1 MKKLF
6 FLCCTL
12 IALLHSVKTTA
23 AVNDVMPPSEG
34 WIEVTDLSDIT
45 LSDYFFSF
53 YDRHDM
59 MLDVD
64 GVNLWLKFPAS
75 PLKSRT
81 KLWAIEDMQDIQGK
95 TTCYTLR
102 NYESLDYVMTVNTF
116 YGTISNNMEPNE
128 NSSIAFRY
136 NAHTS
141 GYWSI
146 QACAG
151 SNSASSTNNYIGPWS
166 GDYYNNK
173 EYLTKETVCA
183 TNKNT
188 NDNWKRPAE
197 VKIFAIHRSKVT
209 KEQSVTPLVPAWA
222 LGHIVWEDEKNT
234 QEAITNLVNDYLDHG
249 IPVDGTIID
258 SPWTTAY
265 NNFIWDKNRYP
276 DSDAMID
283 GFMEKGVK
291 VLLWLTGC
299 VNTKSIGCA
308 QNKCEEFDYAVSQGY
323 GINNSQQSHWWKG
336 DGIQIDFT
344 NEEATQ
350 WWYTQLDKVYREG
363 IYGFKVDQGETYFGD
378 IVSTSIGTMSNS
390 AFRPYYYTAMER
402 YIASKRNDGFNIS
415 RPYSHQGGYH
425 ADPEQMT
432 GGWCGD
438 FGGDWNGLKLQIDN
452 IYRSALKGYGAI
464 GTEIAGFMG
473 AKSNKQQFIRYIQF
487 GAMTACMIN
496 GGENGAFSNHL
507 PWWHGDDALES
518 YKKAVDLHNSL
529 RPYIFSTLVESHLT
543 GCGLLQEVNLE
554 QESHRLG
561 TDLFTKAITSNT
573 NNVMFTMPTE
583 GEWVEWNTRELFSAK
598 QTAGRTYGYDE
609 FPLFVRR
616 GSIIPTTQN
625 DQLTLLITPSEQE
638 STALLHL
645 PKGEGVEYDDC
656 TVSFNPST
664 GSLTIKGA
672 VSRTYSIRITDIES
686 VGTIT
691 GTTVY
696 NYNADKKELT
706 LETSGT
712 DINIQM
718 DKLSLATLTAG
729 QYHEAFEG
737 MDSATVDTPYD
748 ITELITD
755 ASCREKLS
763 WNGSGRITQSGQHWS
778 DDISRTYH
786 SCNYALGERSQ
797 TLIFPK
803 KGVYELNVTLRGE
816 QGQDCCTLSLG
827 DLVCNYKG
835 MGYTGGTVA
844 TDGSEWASPDEATA
858 AGKTFANNGIGY
870 GWFMTHLIIRT
881 TSDNQQ
887 IIIRQQLKSKNG
899 VSDDEQPNQCGG
911 MTLTYYG
918 NENQTYTIVK
928 DGYTNK
934 LQGVISHL
942 EMPTELVDSSIFI
955 VDLTNARI
963 CDYSQIVTDK
973 SPNTLIKATPLQRLS
988 NPHNVWIDGHIASL
1002 NLTDGYGIKIPS
1014 EIIADKAFYQRD
1026 DKNTYGTLCLPFPIS
1041 SNDDLQLFNIN
1052 SYTTDGKLIISAIDK
1067 VKAGQPVIYKKL
1079 SESTIR
1085 LNTNDAE
1092 LATEAGATI
1101 GSIKLA
1107 GCYEKTVIS
1116 QQTESFY
1123 YIKDNLFL
1131 SGNTVLS
1138 VLPFW
1143 AYLDGRSADL
1153 KGISMFL
1160 IEETATGIR
1169 INEENKPEKA
1179 PIYTL
1184 QGIRVA
1190 KPSKGIYLQ
1199 GGRKFIHTR

>member
-1 MKKLF
+1 MRILLT
-6 FLCCTL
+6 LCCTL
-12 IALLHSVKTTA
+12 MALFHPVRTTA
-23 AVNDVMPPSEG
+23 AVDDVMPQSEG
-34 WIEVTDLSDIT
+34 WVEVTDLSAIT
-45 LSDYFFSF
+45 LSDYYFSF

-81 KLWAIEDMQDIQGK
+81 KLWAMEDMKDVQGK

-102 NYESLDYVMTVNTF
+102 NYESQDYVMTVNTY
-116 YGTISNNMEPNE
+116 YGTISNDMNANT
-128 NSSIAFRY
+128 NSAIAFCY
-136 NAHTS
+136 NAHTP
-141 GYWSI
+141 GYWSM

-151 SNSASSTNNYIGPWS
+151 TKSASSTDNYIGPWS
-166 GDYYNNK
+166 GDYFNNK

-188 NDNWKRPAE
+188 NDDWKRPAE
-197 VKIFAIHRSKVT
+197 VKIFAILRSKVVEE
-209 KEQSVTPLVPAWA
+209 KSVTPLVPAWA

-234 QEAITNLVNDYLDHG
+234 QDGIIGLVDDYISHD

-258 SPWTTAY
+258 SPWSTAY

-283 GFMEKGVK
+283 GFMQKGVK

-299 VNTKSIGCA
+299 VNTKSTGCA
-308 QNKCEEFDYAVSQGY
+308 QDKCEEFDYAVSKGY

-378 IVSTSIGTMSNS
+378 VVSTSIGSMSNS

-402 YIASKRNDGFNIS
+402 YIASKRSDGFNIS

-452 IYRSALKGYGAI
+452 IYRSAQKGYGAI

-518 YKKAVDLHNSL
+518 YREAVELHNSL
-529 RPYIFSTLVESHLT
+529 RPYLFSTLVESHLT

-561 TDLFTKAITSNT
+561 TDLFTKAITSNV
-573 NNVMFTMPTE
+573 NNVMFTMPEE
-583 GEWVEWNTRELFSAK
+583 GEWVDWNTRELFSAK

-625 DQLTLLITPSEQE
+625 GQLTLLVTPSEQE
-638 STALLHL
+638 STVTLHL
-645 PKGEGVEYDDC
+645 PEGEGVEYDDC
-656 TVSFNPST
+656 TVSFNPSE
-664 GSLTIKGA
+664 GSLTIKGT
-672 VSRTYSIRITDIES
+672 VSRTYSIRITDIQS
-686 VGTIT
+686 VGTVS
-691 GTTVY
+691 GAASY
-696 NYNADKKELT
+696 DYNADAKELT
-706 LETSGT
+706 LEVSGV

-718 DKLSLATLTAG
+718 DDLALVTLTPG

-737 MDSATVDTPYD
+737 IEQATVDNPYD

-755 ASCREKLS
+755 APCREKLS
-763 WNGSGRITQSGQHWS
+763 WSGSGRIIQSGKHWS
-778 DDISRTYH
+778 GDASRSYF
-786 SCNYALGERSQ
+786 SCNYSLGERSQ
-797 TLIFPK
+797 TLTFPK

-816 QGQDCCTLSLG
+816 QGQDCCTLTLG
-827 DLVCNYKG
+827 NLVCNYKG
-835 MGYTGGTVA
+835 MGYTGGTIA
-844 TDGSEWASPDEATA
+844 TDGSEWASPAEAAA
-858 AGKTFANNGIGY
+858 AGKTFANDGDGY
-870 GWFMTHLIIRT
+870 GWFMAHLIIRT
-881 TSDNQQ
+881 TADNQQ
-887 IIIRQQLKSKNG
+887 LLIKQQLKSKNG

-918 NENQTYTIVK
+918 NDDKTYTMSK
-928 DGYTNK
+928 DGYTNT
-934 LQGVISHL
+934 LSGVVANA
-942 EMPTELVDSSIFI
+942 EMPADLVDNSIFI
-955 VDLTNARI
+955 VDLTKARI
-963 CDYSQIVTDK
+963 SDYSQVDVDE
-973 SPNTLIKATPLQRLS
+973 SPNTLIKSTPLQRLS
-988 NPHNVWIDGHIASL
+988 NVDNVWTDGHIASL
-1002 NLTDGYGIKIPS
+1002 NITDGYGMKIPS
-1014 EIIADKAFYQRD
+1014 EIIADKASYQRNESD
-1026 DKNTYGTLCLPFPIS
+1026 TYGTLCLPFPIY
-1041 SNDDLQLFNIN
+1041 SNDDLQLFNVS
-1052 SYTTDGKLIISAIDK
+1052 SYSADGKLIISAIEMAE
-1067 VKAGQPVIYKKL
+1067 AGQPVIYKKL
-1079 SESTIR
+1079 SESPV
-1085 LNTNDAE
+1085 E
-1092 LATEAGATI
+1092 LKADNVTLAMEAGSAT
-1101 GSIKLA
+1101 GELVLK
-1107 GCYEKTVIS
+1107 GCYEQTTVD
-1116 QQTESFY
+1116 QNAESCY
-1123 YIKDNLFL
+1123 YIDDNRFL
-1131 SGNTVLS
+1131 AGNTDFTV
-1138 VLPFW
+1138 PAFW
-1143 AYLDGRSADL
+1143 AYLDGRSADVS
-1153 KGISMFL
+1153 GISMFL
-1160 IEETATGIR
+1160 IDEVATGVTSCEDHK
-1169 INEENKPEKA
+1169 INDA
-1179 PIYTL
+1179 PIYNL
-1184 QGIRVA
+1184 QGIRVERPA
-1190 KPSKGIYLQ
+1190 KGVYLQ
-1199 GGRKFIHTR
+1199 GGRKYIRVR